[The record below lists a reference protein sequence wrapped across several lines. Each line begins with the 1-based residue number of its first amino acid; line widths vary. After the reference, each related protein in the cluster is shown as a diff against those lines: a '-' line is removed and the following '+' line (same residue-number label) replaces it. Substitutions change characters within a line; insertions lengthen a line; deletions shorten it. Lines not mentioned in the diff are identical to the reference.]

1 MKSNILASAFLIVVL
16 SISYSC
22 NVQRRVE
29 KQQKIFDNIG
39 RMWLKL
45 HPCANDSFTIYVP
58 GKRDSIPIEIPV
70 IILDSNYTQKQLDSL
85 RREMQKIYTQP
96 TEYCTEE
103 MSRAYNLGY
112 NAATQKWKNKLGQIK
127 IPVPIIDTLKITLKD
142 KQAIQLLQ
150 DDLSTSRNEVNKLNV
165 DLLNCASKKDKWFFW
180 FVITF
185 IIFTISAYFNLKK
198 L

>member
-1 MKSNILASAFLIVVL
+1 MKSNSLVCAFLIVVL

-22 NVQRRVE
+22 NIQKRVE

-39 RMWLKL
+39 RKWLKS

-58 GKRDSIPIEIPV
+58 GKRDSIPIEIP
-70 IILDSNYTQKQLDSL
+70 IIIIDSNYTKKQLDSL
-85 RREMQKIYTQP
+85 RIEMQKIYSTP
-96 TEYCTEE
+96 TEICTEE
-103 MSRAYNLGY
+103 MARAYKLGY
-112 NAATQKWKNKLGQIK
+112 NTAEKKWKDKLGQIK
-127 IPVPIIDTLKITLKD
+127 VAVPVVDTLKITLKD

-150 DDLSTSRNEVNKLNV
+150 DDLATSKENINRLTI
-165 DLLNCASKKDKWFFW
+165 DGMNCASKKDKWWLW

-185 IIFTISAYFNLKK
+185 ILLSGSLYFNLKK